1 MDTPTL
7 KASTR
12 TLTGKKVK
20 TLRTNGQLPGVL
32 YGHGTES
39 TALTF
44 DTAEYNKVFRHAGK
58 STLVNLVI
66 DENKPVKVLMHEP
79 QVHPVKPV
87 TVHADLY
94 AVKMTEKL
102 QTEIPLHFIG
112 ESEAVETLDGSLATQ
127 LDALNVECFPDKLVS
142 SIDVDLSVLKTFEDI
157 IRVENIVVP
166 EGIEVLNDAEEVV
179 AVVNPPRSEEELEA
193 LDEAPISDE
202 EAVAALEVTGE
213 KAADDTEGEGEEVA
227 EGKNEE

>member
-7 KASTR
+7 KAQTR

-20 TLRTNGQLPGVL
+20 TLRQNGQLPGVL

-44 DTAEYNKVFRHAGK
+44 DTIEYNKLFRNAGM
-58 STLVNLVI
+58 STLVNLVVDDGKGI
-66 DENKPVKVLMHEP
+66 KVLLHEP
-79 QVHPVKPV
+79 QVHPVKAT
-87 TVHADLY
+87 TVHADFY

-102 QTEIPLHFIG
+102 QTEISLHFIG
-112 ESEAVETLDGSLATQ
+112 ESEAVDTLDGSLATQ

-166 EGIEVLNDAEEVV
+166 EGIEVLNDPEEVV
-179 AVVNPPRSEEELEA
+179 ALVNAPRSEEELEA

-202 EAVAALEVTGE
+202 AAVAALEVTGE
-213 KAADDTEGEGEEVA
+213 KADDAEGEDAEAKTEE
-227 EGKNEE
+227 